1 MTVRLPGARDQA
13 SRHPNHGWLIVLAAF
28 TLMFVGFGAAYSF
41 AAFFRAF
48 QDEFAASR
56 GHVAAVF
63 SVAAFL
69 WFALGAPGG
78 MLADRFGTRRVA
90 LAGVAC
96 LGAGLVAAGAAT
108 SLELL
113 YVTFSIGLGV
123 GIGLTYVPSVGAVQ
137 PWFAQN
143 RAFASG
149 IAVAGIG
156 AGNLFVPPLAAW
168 WIGLY
173 GWRGAFFALA
183 ALCLLL
189 GGAAAAVIDNRPGG
203 RPRPGDAPIKGAS
216 LGAALRSRLFW
227 ALYATLLLP
236 MFGCFVPM
244 VHLAPYA
251 TDAGHP
257 ETVGVLLVS
266 LIGLGSLIGRFAIG
280 AFADRVGRIAALAWM
295 FAGLGVML
303 LAWRVSVSVWALG
316 AMATAFGV
324 FYGGF
329 VATLPAVVMDLF
341 GGRAVAGI
349 IGWLYTAAGI
359 GTLAG
364 PPLAGA
370 AFDAFGSYDAPI
382 LGAALLSFAG
392 AAGAYVLRGS
402 RSAAPP
408 RSR

>member
-1 MTVRLPGARDQA
+1 MVVA
-13 SRHPNHGWLIVLAAF
+13 AAF

-48 QDEFAASR
+48 EQEFAASR
-56 GHVAAVF
+56 GHVSAVF

-78 MLADRFGTRRVA
+78 MLADRFGPRRVA

-96 LGAGLVAAGAAT
+96 LGAGLIGAGFAP
-108 SLELL
+108 SIGVL
-113 YVTFSIGLGV
+113 YATFSVGLGI

-137 PWFAQN
+137 PWFTHN

-156 AGNLFVPPLAAW
+156 AGNFLVPPLAAW
-168 WIGLY
+168 WIELY
-173 GWRGAFFALA
+173 GWRGAYLALA
-183 ALCLLL
+183 ASCLAL
-189 GGAAAAVIDNRPGG
+189 GGAAAAVIDNRPEGG
-203 RPRPGDAPIKGAS
+203 ARGAGAPPPPGAT

-227 ALYATLLLP
+227 SLYLTLLLP

-244 VHLAPYA
+244 VHLGPYA
-251 TDAGHP
+251 VDAGHP
-257 ETVGVLLVS
+257 EAVGVLLVS
-266 LIGLGSLIGRFAIG
+266 LIGLGSLIGRFGIG
-280 AFADRVGRIAALAWM
+280 SLADRIGRIAALAWM
-295 FAGLGVML
+295 FAGLGAML
-303 LAWRVSVSVWALG
+303 LAWWASTSVWALA
-316 AMATAFGV
+316 AMAVAFGV

-349 IGWLYTAAGI
+349 IGCLYTAAGI

-370 AFDAFGSYDAPI
+370 AFDAWGSYDAPI
-382 LGAALLSFAG
+382 LGAALLSLAG
-392 AAGAYVLRGS
+392 AGGAYALR
-402 RSAAPP
+402 RARAIAA
-408 RSR
+408 